1 MESRALV
8 GGEKMKKSLSKK
20 IFDVCNCVILILFS
34 ISIIYPILNQF
45 ALSFSSSSAI
55 LQENVTIWPKGF
67 TLDTYDTLF
76 RQDKFWLNYLN
87 TIIYTTLGTIIGLVM
102 TTLCSYALSK
112 ELVGGSTFMKLIVFT
127 IFFGGGLIPNYALI
141 SNLDMVDTI
150 WALIIPNAILP
161 YHVLIMRTYFMGLP
175 HELEEA
181 AKLDGM
187 GQFGYF
193 MKIAIPLSKPIIAT
207 MILFIAVIY
216 WNDWFAALIYIND
229 ADMQPVTLYLR
240 NLMMGAQ
247 TAAQSGEIGS
257 TIKTIPQCVQA
268 ASMIVVTLPVVCIYP
283 FVQKHFVKGVMVGSV
298 KG

>member
-1 MESRALV
+1 
-8 GGEKMKKSLSKK
+8 MKKSLSRK
-20 IFDVCNCVILILFS
+20 IFDVFNYTILIFFT
-34 ISIIYPILNQF
+34 ITIIYPILNQF

-67 TLDTYDTLF
+67 TWETYETLIHQN
-76 RQDKFWLNYLN
+76 RFWLNYLN
-87 TIIYTTLGTIIGLVM
+87 TIIYTVLGTAVGLAL
-102 TTLCSYALSK
+102 TTMCAYALSK
-112 ELVGGSTFMKLIVFT
+112 PLVGGSTFMKLIVFT
-127 IFFGGGLIPNYALI
+127 IFFGGGLIPNYALM
-141 SNLDMVDTI
+141 SNLGMVDTI
-150 WALIIPNAILP
+150 WALIIPGAILP
-161 YHVLIMRTYFMGLP
+161 YHVMIMRTYFMGLP

-193 MKIAIPLSKPIIAT
+193 MKIALPLSKPIIAT
-207 MILFIAVIY
+207 MLLFIAVIY

>member
-1 MESRALV
+1 
-8 GGEKMKKSLSKK
+8 MKKSLSKK
-20 IFDVCNCVILILFS
+20 IFDVCNCTVLILFTL
-34 ISIIYPILNQF
+34 SIIYPILNQF

-55 LQENVTIWPKGF
+55 LRDNVTIWPKDF
-67 TLDTYDTLF
+67 TLDTYETLF
-76 RQDKFWLNYLN
+76 HQNKFWLNYLN
-87 TIIYTTLGTIIGLVM
+87 TIIYTILGTAIGLIM
-102 TTLCSYALSK
+102 TTTCSYALSK
-112 ELVGGSTFMKLIVFT
+112 NVMGGSIFMKLIVFT
-127 IFFGGGLIPNYALI
+127 IFFGGGLIPNYALM
-141 SNLDMVDTI
+141 SELNMVDTI
-150 WALIIPNAILP
+150 WVLVLPGAILP
-161 YHVLIMRTYFMGLP
+161 YHAMIMRTYFMGLP
-175 HELEEA
+175 SELEEA

-193 MKIAIPLSKPIIAT
+193 LKIALPLSKPIIAT

-247 TAAQSGEIGS
+247 SAAQSGEVGS

>member
-1 MESRALV
+1 
-8 GGEKMKKSLSKK
+8 MKKSLSKK